1 MTMNTNYGCGK
12 TRQEVVAERGPTVQS
27 APQGEY
33 QIFIESLRKGVYAG
47 IAGEINKV
55 AREAAGKL
63 EHSIKMIASQVA
75 LQISSEVSISSYGR
89 DRVTIVIELP
99 DGLIDSIVRDTKLK

>member
-1 MTMNTNYGCGK
+1 MNTKLGCGK
-12 TRQEVVAERGPTVQS
+12 TREEVVAETGPTDLP

-33 QIFIESLRKGVYAG
+33 QIFIEALRKGIYSG
-47 IAGEINKV
+47 ISGEIAQI
-55 AREAAGKL
+55 AREAAAKL